1 MRDNWVEDTV
11 MDIGIV
17 LILAVLMLSL
27 VAPVLGP
34 WIRARKVREYAM
46 YPDWEQRVKD
56 DMPWV
61 YGGLTVWALIAWGV
75 LIALS

>member
-1 MRDNWVEDTV
+1 MKEHWVEVVAIDV
-11 MDIGIV
+11 SVV
-17 LILAVLMLSL
+17 LILAILMLSL
-27 VAPVLGP
+27 IAPVLGP
-34 WIRARKVREYAM
+34 WIRRRKVREYAM
-46 YPDWEQRVKD
+46 CPDWEQRVKN